1 MRGLAL
7 GGGGKCHI
15 VDHISYYAGD
25 SSDDSRFMVTLC
37 DREVIARDYF
47 QTWVHSEV
55 GATCKH
61 CLKIFEAP
69 GAKHEADRPSISH

>member
-47 QTWVHSEV
+47 QTFGCTRRS
-55 GATCKH
+55 ARR
-61 CLKIFEAP
+61 A
-69 GAKHEADRPSISH
+69 SIV